1 MGCNALTYGILE
13 VLSRVA
19 EHLGVQFEYWLFG
32 NLMGGEVPIEL
43 QKHDIRIFGSLPHL
57 NYRDYLVG
65 IYHRDLKKRLEIVR
79 QVKKTD
85 VFFDNGAGDSF
96 SDIYGARRLEGV
108 LRRMLIGSSFGKPFV
123 FLPQTVGPFLNVTSR
138 QKSLVNKVLSTAA
151 AVYTRDPRSTACVH
165 SLLPTREVFETV
177 DVALFM
183 NYVPRVKVNTEM
195 FTVGINPSGLLWRGG
210 YTGKNEF
217 GLKDD
222 YQKML
227 RTVIE
232 YLLGKKFAIEFIG
245 HDVSGPNGGT
255 RCDDYYVCKLLQRE
269 YPECSVGPFFYG
281 PSEAKSY
288 ISGFDLLL
296 GSRMHCCIAAY
307 SSGVP
312 VLPLGYSRKF
322 TGLFQDALAYPH
334 LADLVH
340 EDTSTVVERLAE
352 LLQNH
357 HAVKAELLQSRR
369 DQIGDWEAKL
379 VNDMAAKLQHVL
391 GV

>member
-1 MGCNALTYGILE
+1 
-13 VLSRVA
+13 
-19 EHLGVQFEYWLFG
+19 
-32 NLMGGEVPIEL
+32 
-43 QKHDIRIFGSLPHL
+43 
-57 NYRDYLVG
+57 
-65 IYHRDLKKRLEIVR
+65 
-79 QVKKTD
+79 
-85 VFFDNGAGDSF
+85 
-96 SDIYGARRLEGV
+96 
-108 LRRMLIGSSFGKPFV
+108 
-123 FLPQTVGPFLNVTSR
+123 
-138 QKSLVNKVLSTAA
+138 
-151 AVYTRDPRSTACVH
+151 VH

-183 NYVPRVKVNTEM
+183 NYVPRVKVNTET

-222 YQKML
+222 YQKTL

-232 YLLGKKFAIEFIG
+232 YLLAKKFAIEFIG
-245 HDVSGPNGGT
+245 HDVSGPHGGT

-269 YPECSVGPFFYG
+269 YPQCSVGPFFYG
-281 PSEAKSY
+281 PAEAKSY

-322 TGLFQDALAYPH
+322 TGLFQDALKYPH

-340 EDTSTVVERLAE
+340 EETPRVIERLAE
-352 LLQNH
+352 LLQS
-357 HAVKAELLQSRR
+357 HATVKTELMQSRKK
-369 DQIGDWEAKL
+369 QIRDWESTLVEDLAGKL
-379 VNDMAAKLQHVL
+379 KCVL
-391 GV
+391 GL